1 MYLCYKRDIEGEP
14 IVGIEVTSQE
24 EPGNP
29 DVIDKTPYGR
39 SANVNNSTTFNST
52 PLYLKVKRDVQS
64 PYVITD
70 LAVVLANKGEEE
82 PLGYSRLNENLN
94 RGVVGS
100 TVYIAFKQRPKSVHR
115 ASYRRGCPLK
125 IPYHVFMMNIAYNLK
140 QTFFIGPNAK
150 KRSH

>member
-1 MYLCYKRDIEGEP
+1 MIFEQFWTWKGNPADLNHGSFNAPCMYLCYKRDIEGEP
-14 IVGIEVTSQE
+14 IVGIEVTSHE

-115 ASYRRGCPLK
+115 ASYRQGCPL
-125 IPYHVFMMNIAYNLK
+125 
-140 QTFFIGPNAK
+140 
-150 KRSH
+150 